1 MINKIYLNTVNS
13 IAKNII
19 QIKESKKKVFCL
31 IAGSQGSGKTT
42 LSLNIKKKLQSKKF
56 KVLVLSID
64 NFYSSKKIRNKLS
77 KNISKLF
84 ITRGVP
90 GTHNLKSLKETL
102 KIFRSD
108 KKKKY
113 KLPYFSKGHDDILHS
128 KSINLTFPY
137 DIFILEGWCLG
148 FPGSTEKKLKKPI
161 NKLEKKFDK
170 NLKWRKYVNTMSKKY
185 QFSIYKYSDLSVFL
199 KIPSFKYVFYWRK
212 KQEQQVAKKLRMNSI
227 ELKMFISFY
236 ERITLDLL
244 KNYKKYFNSF
254 VKIDSKHNFG
264 PLRLIK

>member
-1 MINKIYLNTVNS
+1 MLIPKFDKSNDDRAIKSKWTKVTK
-13 IAKNII
+13 APDVII
-19 QIKESKKKVFCL
+19 F
-31 IAGSQGSGKTT
+31 
-42 LSLNIKKKLQSKKF
+42 
-56 KVLVLSID
+56 
-64 NFYSSKKIRNKLS
+64 
-77 KNISKLF
+77 
-84 ITRGVP
+84 
-90 GTHNLKSLKETL
+90 
-102 KIFRSD
+102 
-108 KKKKY
+108 
-113 KLPYFSKGHDDILHS
+113 
-128 KSINLTFPY
+128 
-137 DIFILEGWCLG
+137 EGWCVG
-148 FPGSTEKKLKKPI
+148 ATHQKDKMLKKPI
-161 NKLEKKFDK
+161 NLIERNFDK

-264 PLRLIK
+264 PLRFIK

>member
-13 IAKNII
+13 IAKKII
-19 QIKESKKKVFCL
+19 HLKESKKKVFCL
-31 IAGSQGSGKTT
+31 IAGPQGSGKTT
-42 LSLNIKKKLQSKKF
+42 LSLNIKKKLQSRKL
-56 KVLVLSID
+56 KVLVLSVD
-64 NFYSSKKIRNKLS
+64 NFYSSKKTRNKLS
-77 KNISKLF
+77 KKISKLF

-90 GTHNLKSLKETL
+90 GTHNLKFLRETL

-108 KKKKY
+108 KKKRY
-113 KLPYFSKGHDDILHS
+113 KLPYFSKGHDDIVNS
-128 KSINLTFPY
+128 KAINLTFPY

-161 NKLEKKFDK
+161 NKLEREFDK

-185 QFSIYKYSDLSVFL
+185 DVTIYKYSNFSVFL
-199 KIPSFKYVFYWRK
+199 KIPSFKYVFHWRK